1 MPLDSGAP
9 SVTEEE
15 LVLKRDVGWYGSF
28 SMGYADVGADVFIAL
43 GLVTLYAG
51 GRAPVAFLVA
61 AVTYVATGLAY
72 AELATTYPYAGG
84 AHIYSM
90 KAFNDLAGFVAGWAV
105 MLDYTVD
112 IALFSI
118 ASAGYLTYFL
128 PPVFATGQV
137 TVANLQ
143 VAWLGLVAT
152 LLVIFLLLLNIIGIR
167 SSSLLN
173 EVLVAVGISVQ
184 ATILIVSLAL
194 NFSWNM
200 FVQQLLHGGIG
211 ATLVNTDYV
220 AGLANIPLQNF
231 LVAVTLAMSSFIG
244 IESIAQAAEETKKPH
259 RWIPRANKLSIVFVL
274 IFAIGLSVAGIG
286 GIGPTALYSSNNIN
300 NPVTAMA
307 LAIPNLGAYLAPIV
321 AFTGFSLC
329 YVSTNTGIIGVSR
342 VVFSMGRFRL
352 LPRWFYKVH
361 KVFRTPVRSI
371 LIFGAVGGLLALTG
385 QLQLV
390 ANLYNFGALLSY
402 IMVNISLIVLRN
414 TEPDTYRS
422 WKVPGELETH
432 WRGKRIR
439 VPPISVIGA
448 LSCTVI
454 WLLIVIYHPLGRLL
468 GVTWLF
474 VGILGF
480 LLYRRVIRLPALSRE
495 TGLQIKPSGYTMN
508 ALAFIRTPE
517 DPDAVAEALK
527 KALDP
532 RFSLTLFNVIDPTH
546 MTPAPGEIGHYDFL
560 KRMEDAEREDL
571 NEIAG
576 KLRGEGFKVQVRIA
590 VGPLLEVLRQEAE
603 SEAND
608 SLILLKRKAAKGD
621 VEKERLDSV
630 YSVLS
635 KYPGKLM
642 VVRRVEV
649 HDKRR

>member
-1 MPLDSGAP
+1 MA
-9 SVTEEE
+9 EEE
-15 LVLKRDVGWYGSF
+15 QALKRDVGWYGSF

-128 PPVFATGQV
+128 PSAFATGQV
-137 TVANLQ
+137 SIANLQ
-143 VAWLGLVAT
+143 VAWLGLAAT
-152 LLVIFLLLLNIIGIR
+152 LLVIFLLLLNIVGIR
-167 SSSLLN
+167 SSSILN
-173 EVLVAVGISVQ
+173 EVLVALGIAVQ

-194 NFSWNM
+194 NFHWNA
-200 FVQQLLHGGIG
+200 FIQQLLHGGIG
-211 ATLVNTDYV
+211 SMLVGTDYV
-220 AGLANIPLQNF
+220 SGLTNIPLQNF

-286 GIGPTALYSSNNIN
+286 GIGATALSSSTNIN
-300 NPVTAMA
+300 NPVTGMA
-307 LAIPNLGAYLAPIV
+307 NAIPNIGPYLAPIV

-352 LPRWFYKVH
+352 MPRWFYKVH

-371 LIFGAVGGLLALTG
+371 LIFGSVGGLLALTG

-422 WKVPGELETH
+422 WKVPGELDVR

-448 LSCTVI
+448 LSCTII
-454 WLLIVIYHPLGRLL
+454 WLLIIVYHPLGRLL

-474 VGILGF
+474 VGVLGF
-480 LLYRRVIRLPALSRE
+480 LLYRRVIRLPVLSRE

-508 ALAFIRTPE
+508 ALALIRTPE

-532 RFSLTLFNVIDPTH
+532 RFTLTLFNVIDPGR
-546 MTPAPGEIGHYDFL
+546 MTPGPGEIGHYDYL
-560 KRMEDAEREDL
+560 RKLEDAEREDL
-571 NEIAG
+571 NEIAS
-576 KLRGEGFKVQVRIA
+576 KLRGEGFKVQVRIV
-590 VGPLLEVLRQEAE
+590 VGPLLEVLRREAE
-603 SEAND
+603 SEEND
-608 SLILLKRKAAKGD
+608 SLVLLKRKTVKGD
-621 VEKERLDSV
+621 IEKERLDSV

-649 HDKRR
+649 HAKGR

>member
-1 MPLDSGAP
+1 M
-9 SVTEEE
+9 VEEE
-15 LVLKRDVGWYGSF
+15 QALKRDVGWYGSF

-61 AVTYVATGLAY
+61 AITYVATGLAY
-72 AELATTYPYAGG
+72 AELATAYPYAGG

-90 KAFNDLAGFVAGWAV
+90 KAFNDLAGFIAGWAV

-128 PPVFATGQV
+128 PSAFATGQV
-137 TVANLQ
+137 SIATLQ
-143 VAWLGLVAT
+143 IAWLGLIAT
-152 LLVIFLLLLNIIGIR
+152 VLVIFLLLLNIVGIR
-167 SSSLLN
+167 SSSILN
-173 EVLVAVGISVQ
+173 EVLVALGITVQ
-184 ATILIVSLAL
+184 ATILIISLVL
-194 NFSWNM
+194 NFNWNS
-200 FVQQLLHGGIG
+200 FSQQLVHLGVANQFAG
-211 ATLVNTDYV
+211 TDYI
-220 AGLANIPLQNF
+220 ASLANIPLQNF

-244 IESIAQAAEETKKPH
+244 IESIAQAAEETKKPY
-259 RWIPRANKLSIVFVL
+259 RWIPRANKLSIIFVL

-286 GIGPTALYSSNNIN
+286 GIGASTLSSSTNIN

-307 LAIPNLGAYLAPIV
+307 VAIPNIGLYVAPIV

-361 KVFRTPVRSI
+361 KVFRTPIRSI
-371 LIFGAVGGLLALTG
+371 LIFGAIGGALALTG

-414 TEPDTYRS
+414 TEPETYRS
-422 WKVPGELETH
+422 WKVPGEISINWH
-432 WRGKRIR
+432 GRRIR
-439 VPPISVIGA
+439 FPPISVIGA
-448 LSCTVI
+448 LSCTTI
-454 WLLIVIYHPLGRLL
+454 WLLIIVYHPLGRLL

-474 VGILGF
+474 IGLLGF
-480 LLYRRVIRLPALSRE
+480 LLYRRLIGAPALSRE
-495 TGLQIKPSGYTMN
+495 TGKGIKPSGYTMN
-508 ALAFIRTPE
+508 ALALIRTPE

-527 KALDP
+527 RALDP
-532 RFSLTLFNVIDPTH
+532 RFSLTLFNVLDPSRI
-546 MTPAPGEIGHYDFL
+546 TPAPGEIGHYDYL
-560 KRMEDAEREDL
+560 KRMEDAEQEDL
-571 NEIAG
+571 EEIAK
-576 KLRGEGFKVQVRIA
+576 KLRGEGFKVQVRVA

-608 SLILLKRKAAKGD
+608 SLVLLKRKTVKGD
-621 VEKERLDSV
+621 VEKERIDSV
-630 YSVLS
+630 YSILS

-649 HDKRR
+649 HAKGR

>member
-1 MPLDSGAP
+1 MAA
-9 SVTEEE
+9 EEE
-15 LVLKRDVGWYGSF
+15 MALKRDIGWYGSF

-51 GRAPVAFLVA
+51 GRAPIAFLVA
-61 AVTYVATGLAY
+61 AITYVATGLAY

-118 ASAGYLTYFL
+118 ASAGYLSYFL
-128 PPVFATGQV
+128 PSAFSTGGISIG
-137 TVANLQ
+137 NMHL
-143 VAWLGLVAT
+143 AWLGLAAT
-152 LLVIFLLLLNIIGIR
+152 ILVIFLLFLNIIGIR

-173 EVLVAVGISVQ
+173 EVLVALGITVQ
-184 ATILIVSLAL
+184 ATILVLSLAL
-194 NFSWNM
+194 NFSWNA
-200 FVQQLLHGGIG
+200 FVQQVMHGGIVTML
-211 ATLVNTDYV
+211 ADTDYV
-220 AGLANIPLQNF
+220 SGFANISLQNF
-231 LVAVTLAMSSFIG
+231 LVGVTLAMSSFIG
-244 IESIAQAAEETKKPH
+244 IESIAQAAEETKKPSK
-259 RWIPRANKLSIVFVL
+259 WIPRANKLSIVFVL
-274 IFAIGLSVAGIG
+274 IFAIGLTIAGIG
-286 GIGPTALYSSNNIN
+286 GIGANALSSSTNIN
-300 NPVTAMA
+300 NPVTAMTSA
-307 LAIPNLGAYLAPIV
+307 LPNIGSYLAPIV
-321 AFTGFSLC
+321 AFTGFALC

-352 LPRWFYKVH
+352 LPQWFYKVH

-371 LIFGAVGGLLALTG
+371 LIFGSVGGLLALTG

-402 IMVNISLIVLRN
+402 ILVNISLIVLRN

-422 WKVPGELETH
+422 WKVPGEINMKV
-432 WRGKRIR
+432 RGRAIKL
-439 VPPISVIGA
+439 PPISVIGT
-448 LSCTVI
+448 LSCLVI
-454 WLLIVIYHPLGRLL
+454 WLLIIIYHPLGRLL

-480 LLYRRVIRLPALSRE
+480 LLYRRVIRVPALSRE
-495 TGLQIKPSGYTMN
+495 TGLQIRPGGYMMN
-508 ALAFIRTPE
+508 ALALIRTPE
-517 DPDAVAEALK
+517 DPDSVSEALK

-532 RFSLTLFNVIDPTH
+532 RFSLTLFNVIDPNR
-546 MTPAPGEIGHYDFL
+546 MTPAPGEVGHYDYL
-560 KRMEDAEREDL
+560 RRMEEAEREDL
-571 NEIAG
+571 DEIAS
-576 KLRGEGFKVQVRIA
+576 KLRSEGFTVQVRIA

-603 SEAND
+603 SEDND
-608 SLILLKRKAAKGD
+608 SLILLKRKAVKGD
-621 VEKERLDSV
+621 VEKERIDSV

-649 HDKRR
+649 SAKRR